1 MKNNIPFVIAIDGPA
16 GSGKGTIAKKI
27 STKLNYHYLDS
38 GAIYRVIA
46 YAAKKKNINTESI
59 EELINLVKHLKIEF
73 FENNEW
79 LNGNKV
85 SEFIRVESIGKLASQ
100 IAIHDKLRTLLL
112 EYQRSFCKPPGLVA
126 EGRDMASVVFPNA
139 NLKIYLSASVD
150 ERAKRRYKQLIS
162 KGNDVNLSDLAHEI
176 KLRDKRDKDREVSPL
191 VIVKEAY
198 VIETDNLNETETVNK
213 ILSLFDKEKRC

>member
-1 MKNNIPFVIAIDGPA
+1 M
-16 GSGKGTIAKKI
+16 KKI
-27 STKLNYHYLDS
+27 LIIFMFLANYVNAS
-38 GAIYRVIA
+38 E
-46 YAAKKKNINTESI
+46 KNINTESI
-59 EELINLVKHLKIEF
+59 EGLINLVKHLKIEF